1 MVADGR
7 VRING
12 KIVTE
17 LGVTVD
23 SERDHIELDG
33 ELVRMLPRRWIRFFK
48 PAGLL
53 STTKDTHAR
62 QTIYDHLP
70 PACRNL
76 RYVGRLD
83 LDTEGLLL
91 LTNDGDLA
99 NRLQHPKHQVERE
112 YVVQVKGVPTSVV
125 VARLRTGIVLEDGLA
140 QPTRVVTRAPLDGFG
155 NFRLVITE
163 GRKREIRRLF
173 DAVGHPVVALKRV
186 RFGPIR
192 LGRLS
197 VGDWSDLT
205 DDDIQA
211 LRGAVSGKKGQG
223 LTIPRVKRRRKKE

>member
-1 MVADGR
+1 MIADGR

-48 PAGLL
+48 PVGIL

-62 QTIYDHLP
+62 PTIYDHLP

-83 LDTEGLLL
+83 RDTEGLLL

-99 NRLQHPKHQVERE
+99 NRLQHPRHQVERE

-125 VARLRTGIVLEDGLA
+125 VARLRRGMVLEDGLA

-205 DDDIQA
+205 ENDIQA
-211 LRGAVSGKKGQG
+211 LRGAVSEKKGRG
-223 LTIPRVKRRRKKE
+223 LTIPRVKRRRKKK